1 MFFFVWIIDII
12 LDIFL
17 GMDNI
22 LFWVKYFDE
31 NYRFVIKNEM
41 EFLYNNL
48 VSEFDIYV
56 VS

>member
-1 MFFFVWIIDII
+1 MFFFVWIIDIF

>member
-1 MFFFVWIIDII
+1 MFFFVWIIDIF

-48 VSEFDIYV
+48 VSEFDLYV

>member
-12 LDIFL
+12 LEIFL

-48 VSEFDIYV
+48 VSEFDINV

>member
-1 MFFFVWIIDII
+1 MFFFVWIIEII

>member
-41 EFLYNNL
+41 ECLYNNL